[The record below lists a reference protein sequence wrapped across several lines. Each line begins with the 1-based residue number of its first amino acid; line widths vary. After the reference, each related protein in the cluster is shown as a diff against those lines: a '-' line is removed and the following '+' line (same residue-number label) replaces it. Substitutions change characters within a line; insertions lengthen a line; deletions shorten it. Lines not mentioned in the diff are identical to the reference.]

1 MEKVTLSIV
10 HYRQLELLD
19 RCLSQLESLSLPA
32 DWETIL
38 VDNSP
43 EVGVGDMVQRRFPWI
58 HYVPSEANLGFGGG
72 HNLAYARSDAD
83 VFFVLN
89 PDVVVLPGAIETLV
103 RVLSERPEAAIV
115 GPRLLNPDQTPQHSA
130 RRFYDWRT
138 VFWRRLPLPGR
149 EKISDDHLMKDRD
162 LSTTQ
167 PVEWL
172 LGAALAI
179 RRSAFSRPDL
189 FDPRY
194 SLYFE
199 DVDLCY
205 FAQRAGWQVLYCP
218 EATMI
223 HDHQRASAGKWFTS
237 AVRRHFMSWV
247 KFYLKTKTYRV
258 PAGDRGPQ
266 YDDTCSSRSAGRGEV
281 DRGPGSSPRAT
292 ERCAP

>member
-1 MEKVTLSIV
+1 MEDVTLSIV
-10 HYRQLELLD
+10 HYRQPELLD

-32 DWETIL
+32 NWETIL
-38 VDNSP
+38 IDNSP
-43 EVGVGDMVQRRFPWI
+43 EVGAGDMVQRRFPWVTFI
-58 HYVPSEANLGFGGG
+58 PAESNLGFGRG
-72 HNLAYARSDAD
+72 HNLAYARSQAD

-89 PDVVVLPGAIETLV
+89 PDVMVLPGAIETLV
-103 RVLSERPEAAIV
+103 RVLAEHPDAAIV
-115 GPRLLNPDQTPQHSA
+115 GPRLLNPDRTPQHSA

-149 EKISDDHLMKDRD
+149 EKISDHHLMKDRD

-167 PVEWL
+167 PIEWL

-179 RRSAFSRPDL
+179 RRSAFDRADL

-223 HDHQRASAGKWFTS
+223 HDHQRASAGKWFNS

-247 KFYLKTKTYRV
+247 KFYFKTKTYRV
-258 PAGDRGPQ
+258 PDGDRRPQ
-266 YDDTCSSRSAGRGEV
+266 CENARPEACTGQCES
-281 DRGPGSSPRAT
+281 
-292 ERCAP
+292 

>member
-1 MEKVTLSIV
+1 MEDVTLSIV
-10 HYRQLELLD
+10 HYRQPELLD
-19 RCLSQLESLSLPA
+19 RCLSQLEALSLPA
-32 DWETIL
+32 NWETIL

-43 EVGVGDMVQRRFPWI
+43 EVGAGDTVRRRFPWVTL
-58 HYVPSEANLGFGGG
+58 VPTEANLGFGGG
-72 HNLAYARSDAD
+72 HNLAYARSRNG
-83 VFFVLN
+83 VFLVLN
-89 PDVVVLPGAIETLV
+89 PDVIVLPGAIETLV
-103 RVLSERPEAAIV
+103 QVLAEHPDAAIV
-115 GPRLLNPDQTPQHSA
+115 GPRLLNPDRTCQHSA
-130 RRFYDWRT
+130 RRFYNWRA

-149 EKISDDHLMKDRD
+149 QKVSDYHLMKDRD
-162 LSTTQ
+162 LTTTQ

-179 RRSAFSRPDL
+179 RRSAFNRPDL

-194 SLYFE
+194 RLYFE

-223 HDHQRASAGKWFTS
+223 HDHQRASAGRPFNS

-258 PAGDRGPQ
+258 PDSDRGPQ
-266 YDDTCSSRSAGRGEV
+266 YGHARSEAWVGQC
-281 DRGPGSSPRAT
+281 
-292 ERCAP
+292 ER